1 MSHLGARIL
10 AVLREDRPYELRN
23 THDEPISKEGAMELI
38 QAEFKVPEET
48 RQARRRRK
56 TNQGRG
62 VEHKRQQLELLS
74 LDLLLYPPHVQ
85 FTQPRN
91 DNQYLVK
98 CLTSI
103 RKSQCLV
110 RDLQY

>member
-62 VEHKRQQLELLS
+62 RRTREAAARAPQSGPIIIPFPCTVYSTEERQ
-74 LDLLLYPPHVQ
+74 
-85 FTQPRN
+85 
-91 DNQYLVK
+91 
-98 CLTSI
+98 SI
-103 RKSQCLV
+103 PS
-110 RDLQY
+110 